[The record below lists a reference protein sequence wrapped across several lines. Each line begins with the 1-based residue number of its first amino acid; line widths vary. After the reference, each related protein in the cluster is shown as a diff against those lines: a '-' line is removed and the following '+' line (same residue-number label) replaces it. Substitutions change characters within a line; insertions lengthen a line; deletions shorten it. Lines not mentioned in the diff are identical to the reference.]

1 MPRNLRDPKLEQF
14 WRGHLSRQPASGLTT
29 REYCRKHALREGS
42 FYAWRRI
49 IGERDQATRDQAAHA
64 THDTTPRPGPAF
76 LPVAFSEPQAR
87 HSAAAIDIQLANG
100 CRIRVRSGCDRSLLA
115 DVLAIL
121 HASARTE
128 ARPC

>member
-1 MPRNLRDPKLEQF
+1 MPRNFRDPRLEQF
-14 WRGHLSRQPASGLTT
+14 WRRHLSRQPASGLTT
-29 REYCRKHALREGS
+29 REYCRKHALREPS

-49 IGERDQATRDQAAHA
+49 ISERDQATRPRHDA
-64 THDTTPRPGPAF
+64 TPSPEPAF
-76 LPVAFSEPQAR
+76 LPVTFSDPQAR
-87 HSAAAIDIQLANG
+87 HCAAAIDIQLANG
-100 CRIRVRSGCDRSLLA
+100 CRIRVRSGCDRTLLA